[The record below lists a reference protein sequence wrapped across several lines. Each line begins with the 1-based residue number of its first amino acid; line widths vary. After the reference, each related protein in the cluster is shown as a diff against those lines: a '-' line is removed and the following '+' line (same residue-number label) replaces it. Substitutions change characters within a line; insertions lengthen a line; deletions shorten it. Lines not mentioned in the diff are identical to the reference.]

1 MSGIESLFINSI
13 AAVAVCGIFVW
24 FMAKIIVPY
33 IMQKDKDMKEI
44 INEFNLMIS
53 NHLSHSNQVIK
64 EETESN
70 LKVMLTLQEL
80 SDYIRSLNGKK
91 KEK

>member
-1 MSGIESLFINSI
+1 
-13 AAVAVCGIFVW
+13 
-24 FMAKIIVPY
+24 MAKIIVPY

-91 KEK
+91 REK